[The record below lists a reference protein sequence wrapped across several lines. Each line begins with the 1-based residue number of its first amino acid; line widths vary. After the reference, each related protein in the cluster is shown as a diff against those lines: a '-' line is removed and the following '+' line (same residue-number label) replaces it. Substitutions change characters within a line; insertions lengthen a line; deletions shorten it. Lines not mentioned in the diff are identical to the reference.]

1 MSVYAEPCNAPPPP
15 LPLPR
20 SKEVCAELWPF
31 FHTYV
36 RQRLELATV
45 GWSSVPLK
53 LPKSEREAIRELL
66 ETIHRCFGGVPA
78 AVVKANPAFYCV
90 FSPAKDHQTELQA
103 SRLLLFPRH
112 LFRKR
117 LEFVHRAIVPVPH
130 LSRATVSPPVS
141 KCSWGTRM

>member
-1 MSVYAEPCNAPPPP
+1 MYTRCAVRWVPSLTCH
-15 LPLPR
+15 

-45 GWSSVPLK
+45 GWSAVPLK

-78 AVVKANPAFYCV
+78 AVVKANPAFYCI
-90 FSPAKDHQTELQA
+90 FSPAKDHQTELQV
-103 SRLLLFPRH
+103 RTFFPYPPSAD
-112 LFRKR
+112 
-117 LEFVHRAIVPVPH
+117 FVCENGGGVRGAR
-130 LSRATVSPPVS
+130 S
-141 KCSWGTRM
+141 TRERTCG